1 MKKMNQT
8 KLVALA
14 LAVLLTGSGVAIGTT
29 RAADEGTT
37 NESTLT
43 GNSVGEFEVTG
54 GALNLVS
61 VPDMRFASVTVSDLL
76 TKETTTAAY
85 QDAEVTKA
93 DAKKS
98 NALTVEDYRGTG
110 DSSWKVTAQLGAFTN
125 ADAEPIVGSINY
137 KGDNKAS
144 GSIISD
150 KATDVWSG
158 AVAATNGS
166 GQVTATTAADGTSL
180 TLEKPVG
187 KVLTGSYDADIT
199 WTLSNTA
206 STPTE

>member
-54 GALNLVS
+54 GALNLAS

-76 TKETTTAAY
+76 TNETTTAAY
-85 QDAEVTKA
+85 QNAEVTK
-93 DAKKS
+93 DGAKKS
-98 NALTVEDYRGTG
+98 DALTVEDYRGTG
-110 DSSWKVTAQLGAFTN
+110 DSDWKVTAKLGAFTN
-125 ADAEPIVGSINY
+125 AGADSIEGSIKYQGN
-137 KGDNKAS
+137 NAAS
-144 GSIISD
+144 GSSIS
-150 KATDVWSG
+150 ATETDVWSG
-158 AVAATNGS
+158 ANATTNGS
-166 GQVTATTAADGTSL
+166 GHVTATTTADETSL
-180 TLEKPVG
+180 TLSKSKG
-187 KVLTGSYDADIT
+187 TVLTGSYDADIT

-206 STPTE
+206 ATSAE

>member
-14 LAVLLTGSGVAIGTT
+14 LAVLLTGSGIAIGTT
-29 RAADEGTT
+29 RAADEDAA

-85 QDAEVTKA
+85 QDAE
-93 DAKKS
+93 
-98 NALTVEDYRGTG
+98 
-110 DSSWKVTAQLGAFTN
+110 VTAQLGAFTN